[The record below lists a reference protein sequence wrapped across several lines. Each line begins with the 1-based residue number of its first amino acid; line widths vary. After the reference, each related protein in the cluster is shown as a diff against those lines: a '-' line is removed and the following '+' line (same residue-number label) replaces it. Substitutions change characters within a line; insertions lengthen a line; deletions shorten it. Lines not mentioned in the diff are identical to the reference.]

1 MSAEK
6 GLESAGPKVR
16 ASTDP
21 ETSSQE
27 YSPQFSIITPVF
39 NPRYRYFLRCAKS
52 VRKQSFRDWEWCI
65 VDDGSTKRLIWPII
79 RFLAS
84 FNRRISARRRD
95 TNGGISVASNDALSL
110 ANGRF
115 VVPLDHDDRLKK
127 RALQLV
133 AEAVERSPEAQ
144 LLYSDEEVINGRGRL
159 LRYFRKPEWS
169 PERLLC
175 QNYCN
180 HLSVLDRTLVQQVGG
195 YREEYDGAQDHD
207 LVLRVTELTSNVVH
221 IASPLYQWR
230 AIPGS
235 TATAVTEKPGAID
248 AGRRAIEDAVRRRKI
263 NGEVVAAGE
272 MFHRVKRFPS
282 SSPKVSLIIPT
293 CGTAGPIFG
302 LHMPFIKNLLMALNR
317 HRTYPDLEVLVV
329 SDTETPSS
337 AIPQTLEN
345 LDVSTIPFPHP
356 FNFAAKCNLGA
367 VKASGEIL
375 IFLNDDIEPISEDW
389 IQTLVAHLE
398 PEDTGIVGP
407 MLIYDNGLVQ
417 SAGHINP
424 GPVIFGRGE
433 SPLSKH
439 GYGMPLWINRET
451 SGLTGACVAMRRTTF
466 YEVGGFSE
474 LFPNN
479 YNDVDL
485 CYKLQLAGY
494 RCLWTPDA
502 TLYHFES
509 KSRETPIEDWERDL
523 ASKYWGRFITTG
535 PDSHTT

>member
-6 GLESAGPKVR
+6 GLESAGPKMR

-84 FNRRISARRRD
+84 FNRRISTRRRD

-133 AEAVERSPEAQ
+133 SEAVERSPEAQ

-293 CGTAGPIFG
+293 CGTVGPIFG

-375 IFLNDDIEPISEDW
+375 IFLNDDIEPVSEDW

>member
-6 GLESAGPKVR
+6 GLESTGPEKR
-16 ASTDP
+16 AITDP

-39 NPRYRYFLRCAKS
+39 NPRYRDFLRCAKS

-133 AEAVERSPEAQ
+133 SEAVERSPEAQ

-375 IFLNDDIEPISEDW
+375 IFLNDDIEPVSEDW

-509 KSRETPIEDWERDL
+509 QSRETPIEDWERDL

>member
-6 GLESAGPKVR
+6 GLESTGPKKRVT
-16 ASTDP
+16 TDP
-21 ETSSQE
+21 ETSSQKD
-27 YSPQFSIITPVF
+27 SPQFSIITPVY
-39 NPRYRYFLRCAKS
+39 NPGYRYFLRCAKS

-133 AEAVERSPEAQ
+133 SEAVERSPEAQ

-302 LHMPFIKNLLMALNR
+302 LHMPFIKNLLMSLNR

-375 IFLNDDIEPISEDW
+375 IFLNDDIEPVSEDW

>member
-6 GLESAGPKVR
+6 GLESAGPRMR

-52 VRKQSFRDWEWCI
+52 VRKQSFRDWQWCI

-133 AEAVERSPEAQ
+133 SEAVERSPEAQ

-159 LRYFRKPEWS
+159 LRYLRKPEWS

-180 HLSVLDRTLVQQVGG
+180 HLSVLDRKLVQQVGG

-263 NGEVVAAGE
+263 NGEVIAAGE

-302 LHMPFIKNLLMALNR
+302 LHTPFIKNLLMALNR

-356 FNFAAKCNLGA
+356 FNFAAKCNRGA

-375 IFLNDDIEPISEDW
+375 IFLNDEIEPVSEDW

-407 MLIYDNGLVQ
+407 ILIYDNGLVQ

-433 SPLSKH
+433 SPLSEH

>member
-6 GLESAGPKVR
+6 GLESTRPKKRVT
-16 ASTDP
+16 TDP
-21 ETSSQE
+21 ETSSQKD
-27 YSPQFSIITPVF
+27 SPQFSIITPVY

-95 TNGGISVASNDALSL
+95 TNGGISVTSNDALSL
-110 ANGRF
+110 AKGRF
-115 VVPLDHDDRLKK
+115 LVPLDHDDRLKK
-127 RALQLV
+127 RALELV
-133 AEAVERSPEAQ
+133 SEAVKRSPEAQ
-144 LLYSDEEVINGRGRL
+144 FLYSDEEVINGRGRL
-159 LRYFRKPEWS
+159 LKYLQKPEWS

-180 HLSVLDRTLVQQVGG
+180 HLSVFDRALVQQVGG

-207 LVLRVTELTSNVVH
+207 LVLRVTELASSVVH
-221 IASPLYQWR
+221 IAVPLYQWR

-235 TATAVTEKPGAID
+235 TATAVTEKPEAVD
-248 AGRRAIEDAVRRRKI
+248 AGRRVIQDAVRRRKI
-263 NGEVVAAGE
+263 NGEVIAAGE

-282 SSPKVSLIIPT
+282 SSPKVSIIIPT
-293 CGTAGPIFG
+293 RGTAGTIFG
-302 LHMPFIKNLLMALNR
+302 LQMPFVKNLLMALSR
-317 HRTYPDLEVLVV
+317 HRTYPDLEILVV
-329 SDTETPSS
+329 SDTETPSD
-337 AIPQTLEN
+337 AIPRTLAN

-367 VKASGEIL
+367 VKASGEVL
-375 IFLNDDIEPISEDW
+375 IFLNDDIEPVSEDW

-398 PEDTGIVGP
+398 HEDSGIVGP
-407 MLIYDNGLVQ
+407 MLVYENGLVQ

-509 KSRETPIEDWERDL
+509 QSRETPIEDWERDL

>member
-6 GLESAGPKVR
+6 GLESTGPKMR

-39 NPRYRYFLRCAKS
+39 NPSYRYFLRCAKS

-79 RFLAS
+79 RILAS

-133 AEAVERSPEAQ
+133 SEAVERSPEAQ

-367 VKASGEIL
+367 VKASGDVL

-398 PEDTGIVGP
+398 HEDSGIVGP
-407 MLIYDNGLVQ
+407 MLVYENGLVQ

>member
-6 GLESAGPKVR
+6 GLESAGPKMR

-84 FNRRISARRRD
+84 FNRRISTRRRD

-133 AEAVERSPEAQ
+133 SEAVERSPEAQ

-293 CGTAGPIFG
+293 CGTVGPIFG
-302 LHMPFIKNLLMALNR
+302 LRMPFIKNLLMALNR

-375 IFLNDDIEPISEDW
+375 IFLNDDIEPVSEDW

-398 PEDTGIVGP
+398 PEDSGIVGP

-451 SGLTGACVAMRRTTF
+451 SGLTGACVATRRTTF

>member
-375 IFLNDDIEPISEDW
+375 IFLNDDIEPVSGDW

>member
-6 GLESAGPKVR
+6 GLESAGPRMR

-52 VRKQSFRDWEWCI
+52 VRKQSFRDWQWCI

-133 AEAVERSPEAQ
+133 SEAVERSPEAQ

-159 LRYFRKPEWS
+159 LRYLRKPEWS

-302 LHMPFIKNLLMALNR
+302 LHMPFVKNLLMALNL

-375 IFLNDDIEPISEDW
+375 IFLNDDIEPVSEDW

>member
-1 MSAEK
+1 M
-6 GLESAGPKVR
+6 
-16 ASTDP
+16 
-21 ETSSQE
+21 
-27 YSPQFSIITPVF
+27 
-39 NPRYRYFLRCAKS
+39 
-52 VRKQSFRDWEWCI
+52 
-65 VDDGSTKRLIWPII
+65 
-79 RFLAS
+79 
-84 FNRRISARRRD
+84 
-95 TNGGISVASNDALSL
+95 
-110 ANGRF
+110 
-115 VVPLDHDDRLKK
+115 
-127 RALQLV
+127 
-133 AEAVERSPEAQ
+133 
-144 LLYSDEEVINGRGRL
+144 
-159 LRYFRKPEWS
+159 
-169 PERLLC
+169 
-175 QNYCN
+175 
-180 HLSVLDRTLVQQVGG
+180 LDRKLVQQVGG

-221 IASPLYQWR
+221 IAIPLYQWR

-302 LHMPFIKNLLMALNR
+302 LHMPFVKNLLMALNR

-329 SDTETPSS
+329 SDTETPSD

-375 IFLNDDIEPISEDW
+375 IFLNDDIEPVSEDW

>member
-1 MSAEK
+1 MSTGK
-6 GLESAGPKVR
+6 GPESTGPKKR
-16 ASTDP
+16 ATTDP
-21 ETSSQE
+21 APSSRE
-27 YSPQFSIITPVF
+27 NSPQFSIITPVY
-39 NPRYRYFLRCAKS
+39 NPRYRDFLKCAKS
-52 VRKQSFRDWEWCI
+52 VRKQSFQDWEWCI

-79 RFLAS
+79 RILAS

-95 TNGGISVASNDALSL
+95 TNGGISVTSNDALSL

-115 VVPLDHDDRLKK
+115 IVPLDHDDRLKK

-133 AEAVERSPEAQ
+133 SEAVERSPEAQ
-144 LLYSDEEVINGRGRL
+144 FLYSDEEVINGRGRL
-159 LRYFRKPEWS
+159 LKYLQKPEWS

-180 HLSVLDRTLVQQVGG
+180 HLSVFDRALVQQVGG

-207 LVLRVTELTSNVVH
+207 LVLRVTELASSVVH
-221 IASPLYQWR
+221 IAAPLYQWR

-235 TATAVTEKPGAID
+235 TATAVTEKPGAVD
-248 AGRRAIEDAVRRRKI
+248 AGRRVIEDAVRRRKI
-263 NGEVVAAGE
+263 NGEVIAAGE

-282 SSPKVSLIIPT
+282 SSPKVSIIIPT
-293 CGTAGPIFG
+293 RGTAGTIFG
-302 LHMPFIKNLLMALNR
+302 LQMPFVKNLLMALSR

-329 SDTETPSS
+329 SDTETPSD
-337 AIPQTLEN
+337 AIPRTLAN

-367 VKASGEIL
+367 VKASGEVL
-375 IFLNDDIEPISEDW
+375 IFLNDDIEPVSEDW

-398 PEDTGIVGP
+398 HEDSGIVGP
-407 MLIYDNGLVQ
+407 MLVYENGLVQ

-466 YEVGGFSE
+466 YEIGGFSE

>member
-1 MSAEK
+1 MK
-6 GLESAGPKVR
+6 
-16 ASTDP
+16 
-21 ETSSQE
+21 
-27 YSPQFSIITPVF
+27 
-39 NPRYRYFLRCAKS
+39 CAKS

-79 RFLAS
+79 RILAS

-95 TNGGISVASNDALSL
+95 TNGGISVTSNDALSL
-110 ANGRF
+110 AKGRF
-115 VVPLDHDDRLKK
+115 LVPLDHDDRLKK
-127 RALQLV
+127 RALELV
-133 AEAVERSPEAQ
+133 SEAVKRSPEAQ
-144 LLYSDEEVINGRGRL
+144 FLYSDEEVINGRGRL
-159 LRYFRKPEWS
+159 LKYLQKPEWS

-180 HLSVLDRTLVQQVGG
+180 HLSVFDRALVQQVGG

-207 LVLRVTELTSNVVH
+207 LVLRVTELASSVVH
-221 IASPLYQWR
+221 IAVPLYQWR

-235 TATAVTEKPGAID
+235 TATAVTEKPEAVD
-248 AGRRAIEDAVRRRKI
+248 AGRRVIQDAVRRRKI
-263 NGEVVAAGE
+263 NGEVIAAGE

-282 SSPKVSLIIPT
+282 SSPKVSIIIPT
-293 CGTAGPIFG
+293 RGTAGTIFG
-302 LHMPFIKNLLMALNR
+302 LQMPFVKNLLMALSR
-317 HRTYPDLEVLVV
+317 HRTYPDLEILVV
-329 SDTETPSS
+329 SDTETPSD
-337 AIPQTLEN
+337 AIPRTLAN

-367 VKASGEIL
+367 VKASGEVL
-375 IFLNDDIEPISEDW
+375 IFLNDDIEPVSEDW

-398 PEDTGIVGP
+398 HEDSGIVGP
-407 MLIYDNGLVQ
+407 MLVYENGLVQ

-523 ASKYWGRFITTG
+523 VSKYWGRFITTG

>member
-6 GLESAGPKVR
+6 GLESAGPKMR

-110 ANGRF
+110 ANGHF

-133 AEAVERSPEAQ
+133 SEAVERSPEAQ

-302 LHMPFIKNLLMALNR
+302 LHMPFVKNLLMALNL

-375 IFLNDDIEPISEDW
+375 IFLNDDIEPVSEDW

>member
-1 MSAEK
+1 MSTKK
-6 GLESAGPKVR
+6 GLESTGPKKR
-16 ASTDP
+16 AATDP
-21 ETSSQE
+21 TPSSRE
-27 YSPQFSIITPVF
+27 NSPQFSIITPVY
-39 NPRYRYFLRCAKS
+39 NPRYRDFLKCAKS
-52 VRKQSFRDWEWCI
+52 VRKQSFRNWEWCI
-65 VDDGSTKRLIWPII
+65 VDDGSTKSLIWPII
-79 RFLAS
+79 RILAS
-84 FNRRISARRRD
+84 FNRQISARRRD
-95 TNGGISVASNDALSL
+95 TNGGISVASNDALRL
-110 ANGRF
+110 ATGRF
-115 VVPLDHDDRLKK
+115 IVPLDHDDRLKK
-127 RALQLV
+127 KALQLV
-133 AEAVERSPEAQ
+133 SEAVERSPEAQ

-159 LRYFRKPEWS
+159 LRYLRKPEWS

-195 YREEYDGAQDHD
+195 YRKEYDGAQDHD

-221 IASPLYQWR
+221 IAIPLYQWR

-263 NGEVVAAGE
+263 NGEVIAAGE

-302 LHMPFIKNLLMALNR
+302 LHMPFIKNLLIALNR

-337 AIPQTLEN
+337 AIPRTLEN

-375 IFLNDDIEPISEDW
+375 IFLNDDIEPVSEDW

-407 MLIYDNGLVQ
+407 MLIYENGLVQ

>member
-6 GLESAGPKVR
+6 GLESAGPKMR

-65 VDDGSTKRLIWPII
+65 VDDGSTKKLIWPII
-79 RFLAS
+79 RILAS
-84 FNRRISARRRD
+84 FNRRISTRRRG
-95 TNGGISVASNDALSL
+95 TNGGISVASNDALRL
-110 ANGRF
+110 ATGRF
-115 VVPLDHDDRLKK
+115 IVPLDHDDRLKK
-127 RALQLV
+127 KALQLV
-133 AEAVERSPEAQ
+133 SEAVKRSPEAQ
-144 LLYSDEEVINGRGRL
+144 FLYSDEEVINGRGRL
-159 LRYFRKPEWS
+159 LKYLQKPEWS

-367 VKASGEIL
+367 VKASGEVL
-375 IFLNDDIEPISEDW
+375 IFLNDDIEPVSEDW

>member
-1 MSAEK
+1 
-6 GLESAGPKVR
+6 
-16 ASTDP
+16 
-21 ETSSQE
+21 
-27 YSPQFSIITPVF
+27 
-39 NPRYRYFLRCAKS
+39 
-52 VRKQSFRDWEWCI
+52 
-65 VDDGSTKRLIWPII
+65 
-79 RFLAS
+79 
-84 FNRRISARRRD
+84 
-95 TNGGISVASNDALSL
+95 
-110 ANGRF
+110 
-115 VVPLDHDDRLKK
+115 
-127 RALQLV
+127 
-133 AEAVERSPEAQ
+133 
-144 LLYSDEEVINGRGRL
+144 
-159 LRYFRKPEWS
+159 
-169 PERLLC
+169 
-175 QNYCN
+175 
-180 HLSVLDRTLVQQVGG
+180 
-195 YREEYDGAQDHD
+195 
-207 LVLRVTELTSNVVH
+207 
-221 IASPLYQWR
+221 
-230 AIPGS
+230 
-235 TATAVTEKPGAID
+235 
-248 AGRRAIEDAVRRRKI
+248 
-263 NGEVVAAGE
+263 
-272 MFHRVKRFPS
+272 
-282 SSPKVSLIIPT
+282 
-293 CGTAGPIFG
+293 
-302 LHMPFIKNLLMALNR
+302 MPFIKNLLMALNR

-375 IFLNDDIEPISEDW
+375 IFLNDDIEPVSEDW

>member
-6 GLESAGPKVR
+6 GLESAGPRMR

-52 VRKQSFRDWEWCI
+52 VRKQSFRDWQWCI

-133 AEAVERSPEAQ
+133 SEAVERSPEAQ

-302 LHMPFIKNLLMALNR
+302 LHMPFVKNLLMALNL

-375 IFLNDDIEPISEDW
+375 IFLNDDIEPVSEDW

>member
-6 GLESAGPKVR
+6 GLESAGPRMR

-52 VRKQSFRDWEWCI
+52 VRKQSFRDWQWCI

-133 AEAVERSPEAQ
+133 SEAVERSPEAQ

-263 NGEVVAAGE
+263 NGEVIAAGE
-272 MFHRVKRFPS
+272 MFHRVKRLPS

-302 LHMPFIKNLLMALNR
+302 LHMPFVKNLLMALNL

-375 IFLNDDIEPISEDW
+375 IFLNDDIEPVSEDW

>member
-6 GLESAGPKVR
+6 GLESAGPRMR

-52 VRKQSFRDWEWCI
+52 VRKQSFRDWQWCI

-133 AEAVERSPEAQ
+133 SEAVERSPEAQ

-272 MFHRVKRFPS
+272 MFHRVKRLPS

-302 LHMPFIKNLLMALNR
+302 LHMPFVKNLLMALNL

-367 VKASGEIL
+367 VNASGEVL
-375 IFLNDDIEPISEDW
+375 IFLNDDMEPVSEDW

-398 PEDTGIVGP
+398 PEDSGIVGP

>member
-6 GLESAGPKVR
+6 GLESAGPRMR

-52 VRKQSFRDWEWCI
+52 VRKQSFRDWQWCI

-79 RFLAS
+79 RILAS

-133 AEAVERSPEAQ
+133 SEAVERSPEAQ

-263 NGEVVAAGE
+263 NGEVIAAGE
-272 MFHRVKRFPS
+272 MFHRVKRLPS

-329 SDTETPSS
+329 SDAETPSS
-337 AIPQTLEN
+337 AIPRTLEN

-375 IFLNDDIEPISEDW
+375 IFLNDDIEPVSEDW

-451 SGLTGACVAMRRTTF
+451 SGLTGACVATRQTTF

>member
-6 GLESAGPKVR
+6 GLESAGPRMR

-52 VRKQSFRDWEWCI
+52 VRKQSFRDWQWCI

-79 RFLAS
+79 RTLAS

-95 TNGGISVASNDALSL
+95 TNGGISVASNDALRL
-110 ANGRF
+110 ATGRF

-133 AEAVERSPEAQ
+133 SEAVERSPEAQ

-159 LRYFRKPEWS
+159 LRHFRKPDWS

-302 LHMPFIKNLLMALNR
+302 LHMPFVKNLLMALNL

-375 IFLNDDIEPISEDW
+375 IFLNDDIEPVSEDW